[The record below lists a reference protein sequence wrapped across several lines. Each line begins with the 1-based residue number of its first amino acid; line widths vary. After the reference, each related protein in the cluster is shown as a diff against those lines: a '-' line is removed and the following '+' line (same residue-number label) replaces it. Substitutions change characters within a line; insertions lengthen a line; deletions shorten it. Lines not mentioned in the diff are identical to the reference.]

1 MTPDPDKQ
9 ARDRFAILM
18 GLRAGGGAL
27 ILLGLWMLLGGSLGG
42 AYGFGA
48 VLLVMGFIGMIVI
61 PQILARRWRTPR

>member
-18 GLRAGGGAL
+18 GLRAGGGVL

-42 AYGFGA
+42 AYGFGG
-48 VLLVMGFIGMIVI
+48 VLMVMGFVAMLVI
-61 PQILARRWRTPR
+61 PKLLARAWRTPR

>member
-1 MTPDPDKQ
+1 MTSDPDKQ

-42 AYGFGA
+42 AYGFGS
-48 VLLVMGFIGMIVI
+48 VLMVMGFVGMIVV
-61 PQILARRWRTPR
+61 PQLLARRWRTPR